1 MHIEA
6 IVDGV
11 SFTSDTMIGVLGLA
25 NRFIAESRQA
35 GKPVSS
41 GTIHSSGALVFVL
54 KNEHW
59 VKP

>member
-1 MHIEA
+1 MHTEA

-25 NRFIAESRQA
+25 NRFIAESRQS